1 VSSSSR
7 ARVVVE
13 LETDGDPIR
22 GSISS
27 AGQPGRPFRGWLELA
42 NALEAARALPG
53 PGEERP
59 ADETAPLSSWEAATP
74 QRKD

>member
-22 GSISS
+22 GSTSS
-27 AGQPGRPFRGWLELA
+27 AGQPERPFRGWLELA
-42 NALEAARALPG
+42 HALEAARLLPES
-53 PGEERP
+53 GEQRSSDEP
-59 ADETAPLSSWEAATP
+59 APVSTWDAAPRH
-74 QRKD
+74 RKN